1 MDLARMLGPWRA
13 SLQPFL
19 HELHG
24 HQSKAVTDAVM
35 AMVEAGHCQLSRMAV
50 AARSKARVTSSERR
64 LQRLVANVR
73 LDVEGVV
80 SKFARAVLADPGEVT
95 LILDETPQANHLRA
109 MKLCREMCGR
119 ALPVLWHCYRPDAP
133 PLRMDRLI
141 LDLLQ
146 RAADLLPRGAV
157 PTLLADRGLAW
168 PIVVDFCRR
177 AGWHFVLRLQ
187 HHTRLLLDDGRTLPV
202 GDLVTKR
209 GASWY
214 GTAHVFKKAHWR
226 RVNVVASW
234 DPKHD
239 EPWLLITDLP
249 PQRTVLARYAKRM
262 RVEVGFRDE
271 KSHGLHWDQS
281 RVRDPAHTHRLLML
295 IALAMR
301 LLIRIGRRMV
311 ETGYHLIFERRNRR
325 TLSVVQLAKRYLA
338 HPDFRLPLRP

>member
-19 HELHG
+19 RELHG
-24 HQSKAVTDAVM
+24 HQSTAVTDAVM
-35 AMVEAGHCQLSRMAV
+35 SMVEAGHCQLSRMAV
-50 AARSKARVTSSERR
+50 ATRSRARVTSSERR
-64 LQRLVANVR
+64 WQRLVSNVR
-73 LDVEGVV
+73 LDVEGIITR
-80 SKFARAVLADPGEVT
+80 FGRAVLADPGEII

-119 ALPVLWHCYRPDAP
+119 ALPVLWHCYRPEAP
-133 PLRMDRLI
+133 PMRMDRVI

-146 RAADLLPRGAV
+146 RAAELMPRGQV

-168 PIVVDFCRR
+168 PIVVDFCQR
-177 AGWHFVLRLQ
+177 AGWHFVLRVQ
-187 HHTRLLLDDGRTLPV
+187 NHTSLRLDDGRMLPIRKV
-202 GDLVTKR
+202 VTTR
-209 GASWY
+209 GTSWS
-214 GTAHVFKKAHWR
+214 GSAHVFKKAHWR

-234 DPKHD
+234 DPKHK

-249 PQRTVLARYAKRM
+249 PQRAVLTCYAKRM

-281 RVRDPAHTHRLLML
+281 HVRDPAHAHRLLLL

-301 LLIRIGRRMV
+301 LLIRIGRRIV
-311 ETGYHLIFERRNRR
+311 ETGHHLLFERRNRR
-325 TLSVVQLAKRYLA
+325 TLSVVQLAQRFVS
-338 HPDFRLPLRP
+338 HPDYRFPLRP